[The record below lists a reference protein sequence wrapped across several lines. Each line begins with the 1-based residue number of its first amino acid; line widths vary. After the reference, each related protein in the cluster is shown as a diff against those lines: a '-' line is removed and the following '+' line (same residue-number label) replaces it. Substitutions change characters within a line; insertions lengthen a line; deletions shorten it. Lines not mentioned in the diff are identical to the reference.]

1 MSRPRKLGWDSKL
14 FSFVMRGKAWDKVA
28 RKSEELSRLTN
39 KQVSVADIVRLCI
52 DIHMEK
58 TCDEIERRFR
68 AQTY

>member
-1 MSRPRKLGWDSKL
+1 MSRPTKLGGAGKM
-14 FSFVMRGKAWDKVA
+14 FSLMLRK
-28 RKSEELSRLTN
+28 RQHQILLNKSEELTRLTN

-68 AQTY
+68 AETY

>member
-1 MSRPRKLGWDSKL
+1 MSRPTKLGGAGKM
-14 FSFVMRGKAWDKVA
+14 FSLMLRK
-28 RKSEELSRLTN
+28 RQHQILLNKSEELTRLTN